1 MNSSFIKKLLVFVAA
16 VLVLFGIVAVLKVH
30 YENTVADVF
39 FVRTV
44 STTKNEIAPVF
55 RNISPEDHFKL
66 DDALNE
72 LMKGPNP
79 IEKEMGYFS
88 DIPAK
93 TRLLNIRQE
102 KDAVIVDLSSDF
114 TSGGG
119 SESMTNRVTQVKKT
133 VSANTN
139 KKQVYLF
146 VNGQKVDYI
155 GGEGVEVSQ
164 PIAK

>member
-1 MNSSFIKKLLVFVAA
+1 MNSGFKKLLVFVSI
-16 VLVLFGIVAVLKVH
+16 VLVVFGIIAVLKVH

-44 STTKNEIAPVF
+44 SPTKNEIAPVF

-72 LMKGPNP
+72 LLKGPNP

-93 TRLLNIRQE
+93 TKLVNIRNE
-102 KDAVIVDLSSDF
+102 KDAVIVDLSPDF
-114 TSGGG
+114 VSGGG
-119 SESMTNRVTQVKKT
+119 SESMTNRVLQVKKT
-133 VSANTN
+133 VKANTSG
-139 KKQVYLF
+139 KDVYLF
-146 VNGQKVDYI
+146 VNGKKADYI